1 MAAAARQ
8 LLGAAP
14 RNNPPNNGGR
24 LRPVIPRQPVLDRTK
39 KATPKFARPSKP
51 PQRLV
56 ELKKP
61 PRMIDLYDTAELL
74 HRSKTG
80 TELVVGIHKLTGETV
95 VIKAIEHS
103 IYNQQAK
110 KLLGAAV
117 EKYAKLNHPHICQ
130 LYESFDS
137 LRLLLVLEAVEGV
150 SLSEFMVHVG
160 CTPPEAQQIMRQ
172 TCAAIRY
179 AHRAGVCHRDLRLE
193 NVMLQQGAQCCV
205 KVIDWSQC
213 GGVLKPLTRR
223 LSLSPFCPPE
233 ARGPGEYDG
242 MLVDVWAL
250 GVLLHVLL
258 LGRHPFEGEGEA
270 KGGAEGEAKGQA
282 KGEAEGEASDTLG
295 GGGQLRLEGL
305 EASAAGLLRGMLA
318 WQPSERMSMA
328 EVRAY
333 VRTWTHPWRWI
344 GSGVGL

>member
-24 LRPVIPRQPVLDRTK
+24 LRPVIPRQPVLDRK
-39 KATPKFARPSKP
+39 KAATPKFARPSKP

-103 IYNQQAK
+103 VYNQQAK

-193 NVMLQQGAQCCV
+193 NVMLQQGAQCGV
-205 KVIDWSQC
+205 KVIDGSKGNIIDCLWMFPRWVPWWRDSN
-213 GGVLKPLTRR
+213 GT
-223 LSLSPFCPPE
+223 FC
-233 ARGPGEYDG
+233 
-242 MLVDVWAL
+242 V
-250 GVLLHVLL
+250 H
-258 LGRHPFEGEGEA
+258 H
-270 KGGAEGEAKGQA
+270 
-282 KGEAEGEASDTLG
+282 
-295 GGGQLRLEGL
+295 
-305 EASAAGLLRGMLA
+305 
-318 WQPSERMSMA
+318 
-328 EVRAY
+328 
-333 VRTWTHPWRWI
+333 
-344 GSGVGL
+344 

>member
-1 MAAAARQ
+1 MVSDEPVHPTVYCTHGRFDG
-8 LLGAAP
+8 LLYCKRCPTCRAKHNLSYAEEW
-14 RNNPPNNGGR
+14 
-24 LRPVIPRQPVLDRTK
+24 T
-39 KATPKFARPSKP
+39 TFADEP

-179 AHRAGVCHRDLRLE
+179 RPARVWGV
-193 NVMLQQGAQCCV
+193 G
-205 KVIDWSQC
+205 
-213 GGVLKPLTRR
+213 T
-223 LSLSPFCPPE
+223 
-233 ARGPGEYDG
+233 
-242 MLVDVWAL
+242 
-250 GVLLHVLL
+250 
-258 LGRHPFEGEGEA
+258 HPFA
-270 KGGAEGEAKGQA
+270 P
-282 KGEAEGEASDTLG
+282 ASFSEEHRKEVAWHHRRNPPAYLGSLATAPTSRSITTRTL
-295 GGGQLRLEGL
+295 E
-305 EASAAGLLRGMLA
+305 
-318 WQPSERMSMA
+318 
-328 EVRAY
+328 
-333 VRTWTHPWRWI
+333 
-344 GSGVGL
+344 

>member
-39 KATPKFARPSKP
+39 KAATPKFARPSKP

-103 IYNQQAK
+103 VYNQQAK

-223 LSLSPFCPPE
+223 LPLSPFCPPE

-282 KGEAEGEASDTLG
+282 KGEAEGEASDTHG
-295 GGGQLRLEGL
+295 SGGQLRLEGL

-328 EVRAY
+328 EVS
-333 VRTWTHPWRWI
+333 TWTHPWRWI
-344 GSGVGL
+344 GLGVGL